1 MTEQSDTQIA
11 AWRQKLIAF
20 LETPLFLNSITGLI
34 LFNAVTL
41 GLEAYP
47 FEAVWF
53 TDVLP
58 VVDRII
64 VAIFVAELL
73 LKMIAYRGEF
83 FKSGWNW
90 FDLIV
95 VGISLFPD
103 AGPFTVLRALRIMRV
118 FRLFSVMPDM
128 RKVVEALMRAIPGM
142 GAILAVLSLMFYV
155 AAVMA
160 TKLFGPTNPDLF
172 GTLGGSAF
180 TLFQVMTLEG
190 WAMDVA
196 RPVMEAQAFAW
207 VFFVIFIV
215 LTSFAVLNMF
225 IAVIVD
231 SLQSKHFDEEE
242 ERAEKSEADAQA
254 DRDEMHRELTAIRAE
269 IKALRE
275 AVTQGS
281 AASPNSAAK
290 AEDRDE

>member
-1 MTEQSDTQIA
+1 MDAQSETQLP

-20 LETPLFLNSITGLI
+20 VETPLFLNTITGLI

-47 FEAVWF
+47 FEAAWF
-53 TDVLP
+53 TMGLP
-58 VVDRII
+58 IIDRVI
-64 VAIFVAELL
+64 VAIFVIELL
-73 LKMIAYRGEF
+73 VKMVAYRGRF
-83 FKSGWNW
+83 FRSGWNW

-95 VGISLFPD
+95 VGISIFPD
-103 AGPFTVLRALRIMRV
+103 AGPFTVLRAMRIMRV
-118 FRLFSVMPDM
+118 FRLFSVMPEM

-142 GAILAVLSLMFYV
+142 GAILAVLALMFYV
-155 AAVMA
+155 ASVMA
-160 TKLFGPTNPDLF
+160 TKLFATTNPDLF
-172 GTLGGSAF
+172 GSLGGSAF

-231 SLQSKHFDEEE
+231 SLQARHFDEEE
-242 ERAEKSEADAQA
+242 ERAEKSEAEAQA
-254 DRDEMHRELTAIRAE
+254 DRDSIQQELVAIRADL
-269 IKALRE
+269 KALH
-275 AVTQGS
+275 AMVAQGS
-281 AASPNSAAK
+281 AGAPASAANVADK
-290 AEDRDE
+290 DE